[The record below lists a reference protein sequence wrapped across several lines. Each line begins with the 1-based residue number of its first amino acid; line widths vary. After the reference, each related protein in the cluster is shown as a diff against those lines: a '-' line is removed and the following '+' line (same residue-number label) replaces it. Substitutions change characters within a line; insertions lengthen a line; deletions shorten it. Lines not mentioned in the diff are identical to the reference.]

1 MMNATHTLRTL
12 LAGTSVALSLLAVSP
27 AFAQVDT
34 GSASASGAYAQ
45 LPLGLSLG
53 PVPGSSVSGNGT
65 DNDQVLNVSVFPLLN
80 IDALTTSATSNVD
93 GSAGA
98 KEASSY
104 AAITNLDLNV
114 PLAFGL
120 SFDVLESNS
129 SVTGDAGSFS
139 AIGSSNIVNL
149 QGSGLLSGVNLT
161 AIDGSANQVLLDLA
175 GISIIA
181 NRQTSSCDTFSCM
194 ITTDAL
200 YVNVAN
206 ITSLTLAST
215 TAMLTGS
222 TAPVPEPST
231 YAMMVVGL
239 FGIGAMRKWK
249 NRSAA

>member
-1 MMNATHTLRTL
+1 MNATYTLRTL
-12 LAGTSVALSLLAVSP
+12 LAGTSVALSLLAV
-27 AFAQVDT
+27 
-34 GSASASGAYAQ
+34 
-45 LPLGLSLG
+45 
-53 PVPGSSVSGNGT
+53 
-65 DNDQVLNVSVFPLLN
+65 
-80 IDALTTSATSNVD
+80 
-93 GSAGA
+93 
-98 KEASSY
+98 
-104 AAITNLDLNV
+104 
-114 PLAFGL
+114 
-120 SFDVLESNS
+120 
-129 SVTGDAGSFS
+129 
-139 AIGSSNIVNL
+139 
-149 QGSGLLSGVNLT
+149 
-161 AIDGSANQVLLDLA
+161 ANQVLLDLA